1 MQMDNF
7 TKSTNADA
15 PRIVIIGTGSWGTTL
30 AVLLAQKKFSVAL
43 VARAAVQAEQLHS
56 ARKNR
61 EFTPGLKFP
70 ADLFVTAE
78 IDRALDHCALAL
90 IVVPA
95 QTLRDNVRRLRDVLP
110 RDAIVLSCSKG
121 LEIGT
126 TRRMSQIIE
135 EELPTN
141 ADKIAVLSGP
151 NLQSEIANGQPAA
164 SVIASRNLD
173 AARMAQEML
182 MTPRFRLYTHDD
194 VVGVELGGALKNII
208 AIAAGAVDGFGL
220 GDNAKATVLTRGLA
234 EITRLAV
241 AQGANPLTLAGLA
254 GIGDL
259 IATCASSHS
268 RNHQVGERLA
278 HGENIDAI
286 RASMKMVAEGVPT
299 TKAALQMAQ
308 HLGIELPITE
318 QVYAV
323 TYENKNPRQA
333 VMDLM
338 TRAARSELD

>member
-1 MQMDNF
+1 MDE
-7 TKSTNADA
+7 K
-15 PRIVIIGTGSWGTTL
+15 RIAIIGTGSWGTTL
-30 AVLLAQKKFSVAL
+30 AVLLAQKGLL
-43 VARAAVQAEQLHS
+43 VTLWARTAEQAARLQAE
-56 ARKNR
+56 RENR
-61 EFTPGLKFP
+61 DFVPGLKFP
-70 ADLFVTAE
+70 DGLVVTSAL
-78 IDRALDHCALAL
+78 DRALDRCALAL

-95 QTLRDNVRRLRDVLP
+95 QTLRENVRRVREFLP

-126 TRRMSQIIE
+126 TRCMSQVIE

-141 ADKIAVLSGP
+141 ADKIIVMSGP
-151 NLQSEIANGQPAA
+151 HLHREIANGLPAA
-164 SVIASRNLD
+164 GVVASRNSD
-173 AARMAQEML
+173 AARLVQDLLNM
-182 MTPRFRLYTHDD
+182 PRFRLYTHDD
-194 VVGVELGGALKNII
+194 VIGVELGGALKNII

-254 GIGDL
+254 GMGDL
-259 IATCASSHS
+259 LATCASPHS
-268 RNHQVGERLA
+268 RNHQVGMRLA
-278 HGENIDAI
+278 RGESVETI

-299 TKAALQMAQ
+299 AKAARQMAQ
-308 HLGIELPITE
+308 HLGIELPINN

-323 TYENKNPRQA
+323 AFENKDPRQA